1 MMRWP
6 LQFIVQT
13 KHAAFVGFG
22 FLLWTMAQLPSVV
35 TECSYR
41 A

>member
-13 KHAAFVGFG
+13 KHAARNGEADIVQRLNAVGLGFG
-22 FLLWTMAQLPSVV
+22 EVSDD
-35 TECSYR
+35 
-41 A
+41 